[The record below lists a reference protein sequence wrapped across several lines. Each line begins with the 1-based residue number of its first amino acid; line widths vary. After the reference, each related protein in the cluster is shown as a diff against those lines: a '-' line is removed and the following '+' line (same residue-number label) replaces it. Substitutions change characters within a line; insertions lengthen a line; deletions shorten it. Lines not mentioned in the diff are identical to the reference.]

1 MLQKYAFMLK
11 SRICRLHFE
20 TDKVLCTYFV
30 RYDKNDVTMPDA
42 FVLRKTLCTTSSVS
56 ERGDMDSENHRVVIQ
71 NIGSHSLKSIV
82 SRVITLMGIHV

>member
-30 RYDKNDVTMPDA
+30 LYDKNDVTMPDA

-56 ERGDMDSENHRVVIQ
+56 ERGDMDSDNHSVVIRS
-71 NIGSHSLKSIV
+71 IGSHSVKSTV
-82 SRVITLMGIHV
+82 SRLRILMGI